1 MLKKILCVILALS
14 MVFVF
19 IGCSAQE
26 EAPKQTQAPAA
37 NAEKAPAAEAP
48 AAEAPKFE
56 KQTITFNF
64 DQAETSIMGQGV
76 AKFKELVEAKTDGQ
90 VTVEVYYNG
99 TLFNQGQQFE
109 ATIKGSCDLI
119 LNAISNAAS
128 YVPDLQVAFA
138 PYLWADFDHWNN
150 FWTSADG
157 QALLDQVANEVGVR
171 YLAWFSNG
179 QRDVE
184 LNIDKKLTSRE
195 DMSRLK
201 LRAVPEASYQ
211 FLVESLGASPVPI
224 ALADAYLALETG
236 VVDGLEIP
244 VSDLFGQ
251 GLQDVVKSVTR
262 TGHMMQTIGFIVS
275 EKQWQSWSP
284 ELQQVVM
291 EAAQEAA
298 AFTTELGTAAQAE
311 SIEKL
316 EAAGVV
322 VYTLSAE
329 EAAALR
335 QEVIDWA
342 MTTENAE
349 SGNME
354 LYQKI
359 LDAAK

>member
-1 MLKKILCVILALS
+1 MLKKVLCAILALC
-14 MVFVF
+14 MVFAF

-37 NAEKAPAAEAP
+37 TEKAPAADAP
-48 AAEAPKFE
+48 VAEAPKFE

-90 VTVEVYYNG
+90 VTVEVHYNG
-99 TLFNQGQQFE
+99 TLFNQGSQFE

-150 FWTSADG
+150 FWTGTDG
-157 QALLDQVANEVGVR
+157 QALLDQVADEVGIR

-184 LNIDKKLTSRE
+184 LNIDRKIASRK
-195 DMSRLK
+195 DMADIK

-224 ALADAYLALETG
+224 GLADAYLSIETG

-284 ELQQVVM
+284 ELQQVV
-291 EAAQEAA
+291 QEAA
-298 AFTTELGTAAQAE
+298 NEAAAYTTELGAVGEGE
-311 SIEKL
+311 SIAKL
-316 EAAGVV
+316 EAAGVK
-322 VYTLSAE
+322 VYTLTAE

-335 QEVIDWA
+335 QEVIDWV

-349 SGNME
+349 SWNME
-354 LYQKI
+354 LYQKMI
-359 LDAAK
+359 DAAN